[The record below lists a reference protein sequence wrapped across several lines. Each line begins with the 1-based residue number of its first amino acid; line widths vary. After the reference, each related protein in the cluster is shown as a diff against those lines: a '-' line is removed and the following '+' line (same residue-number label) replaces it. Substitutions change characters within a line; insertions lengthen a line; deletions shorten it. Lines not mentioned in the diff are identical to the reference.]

1 MFAGDA
7 LLAEE
12 VVPVDIP
19 FRWNPNG
26 AFLTVGFGRGFPVCD
41 DYSPPFRFNGALDQV
56 VIGVGESTLPE
67 PTRRIETAFRH
78 Q

>member
-1 MFAGDA
+1 
-7 LLAEE
+7 
-12 VVPVDIP
+12 
-19 FRWNPNG
+19 
-26 AFLTVGFGRGFPVCD
+26 VCD